1 MSEESKQIS
10 FRVSSEDYKQ
20 IKRIA
25 ELLAENGKILN
36 NGVGTLAKAL
46 VFVKI
51 NEFIQIELMQ
61 KEANERQA
69 LETRKTPPRD
79 YGNV

>member
-25 ELLAENGKILN
+25 ELLAENGKIRN

-46 VFVKI
+46 VIVKI
-51 NEFIQIELMQ
+51 NEFYTNRIDAEGS
-61 KEANERQA
+61 K
-69 LETRKTPPRD
+69 
-79 YGNV
+79 

>member
-1 MSEESKQIS
+1 MTEESKQIS
-10 FRVSSEDYKQ
+10 FRVAAEEYGH

-25 ELLAENGKILN
+25 GLLAENGKIRN
-36 NGVGTLAKAL
+36 NSVGTLAKAL

-61 KEANERQA
+61 KEVTEREGRRA
-69 LETRKTPPRD
+69 PSGWVRK
-79 YGNV
+79 G